1 MRMRIPVV
9 SVLSGAALVAA
20 LAAPGRAQAVALP
33 LRGQG
38 ELDVPDGV
46 QDVYQGSVLL
56 GADSSVKVVFIEAG
70 TPRTVLA
77 GRWRMAD
84 GRTAELAVHSVIGCD
99 TARGTG
105 ALHFRPDG
113 SVEDLEA
120 HGTAD
125 GEQFA
130 LSFENSTTVAMADSP
145 SPAPRAG
152 NGEWLWAGSWAVLD
166 VARHGEGVMKDAE
179 GRVQRF
185 DRARLTLG
193 ENDEFLLVLDGDA
206 RAEFAGTWRGDL
218 RASPVQLRLREAMG
232 RTVDGVGRAWIRER
246 SWDRDW
252 SFERV
257 ELDGW
262 NDEGGDAFTLYFEA
276 ERP

>member
-1 MRMRIPVV
+1 
-9 SVLSGAALVAA
+9 
-20 LAAPGRAQAVALP
+20 
-33 LRGQG
+33 
-38 ELDVPDGV
+38 
-46 QDVYQGSVLL
+46 VLL
-56 GADSSVKVVFIEAG
+56 EADSSVRIVFIDAG

-84 GRTAELAVHSVIGCD
+84 GRTAELAVDSLIGSN

-105 ALHFRPDG
+105 AIRFRPDG
-113 SVEDLEA
+113 SVDDLEA
-120 HGTAD
+120 RGVAD

-145 SPAPRAG
+145 SPAPAPRAG
-152 NGEWLWAGSWAVLD
+152 SGEWLWAGSWAVLD
-166 VARHGEGVMKDAE
+166 VTRRGEGVMKDAA
-179 GRVQRF
+179 GREQRI

-193 ENDEFLLVLDGDA
+193 ENDEFTLVLDGDT

-218 RASPVQLRLREAMG
+218 RDSPIQLRLREAMG
-232 RTVDGVGRAWIRER
+232 EPVGGVGRAWIRDR

-262 NDEGGDAFTLYFEA
+262 DDGGGGDAFTLYFEA
-276 ERP
+276 EEL